1 MGRIV
6 IACYKPKPG
15 KEASLREL
23 MQEHMPILRSQKLVT
38 ERESVLM
45 VAGDGTIIEVFEWRS
60 REAIESAHTNPVI
73 QEMWGR
79 YAEVCDYVPVTTGA
93 EAAQLFSE
101 FDPL

>member
-6 IACYKPKPG
+6 IACYKPNPG

-23 MQEHMPILRSQKLVT
+23 MQEHMPILRSQELVT

-45 VAGDGTIIEVFEWRS
+45 VAAEGTIIEVFEWRS
-60 REAIESAHTNPVI
+60 HEAVESAHTNPVI
-73 QEMWGR
+73 QEMWER
-79 YAEVCDYVPVTTGA
+79 YAEVCDYVPVTTVA

>member
-79 YAEVCDYVPVTTGA
+79 YAEVCDYVPVTTVA